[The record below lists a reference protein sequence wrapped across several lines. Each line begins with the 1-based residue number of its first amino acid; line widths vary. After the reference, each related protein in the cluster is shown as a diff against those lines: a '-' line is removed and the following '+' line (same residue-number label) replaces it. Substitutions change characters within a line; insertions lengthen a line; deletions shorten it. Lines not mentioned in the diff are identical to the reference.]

1 MKAAYHIQITTTAL
15 QSRVSPRALEAILH
29 ANLGQD
35 GWEGLLFHPEFH
47 FDESRFQDGENYL
60 VAQRESA
67 YAALKKDDPAPAWQA
82 YGRLSHAA
90 QDFYAHS
97 NYVRLFLEAHPH
109 SLPPQI
115 DPLIPEILGDSR
127 LHSGHV
133 AWGWELIAYFL
144 PPLAVRLRDRIPPN
158 THAGMN
164 LDHPG
169 RGSLFEFALQA
180 AIQRTLY
187 EFRFLLE
194 SLNAPARQL
203 FCDLPGEG

>member
-1 MKAAYHIQITTTAL
+1 MKAAYHRQITSAAL
-15 QSRVSPRALEAILH
+15 HSLVSPRALEAILA

-35 GWEGLLFHPEFH
+35 GWEGLFFHPEFH

-60 VAQRESA
+60 AAQRKLACSA
-67 YAALKKDDPAPAWQA
+67 LTNGDPVPAWQA
-82 YGRLSHAA
+82 FGRLSHAA

-97 NYVRLFLEAHPH
+97 NYVRLFLDTHPH
-109 SLPPQI
+109 STPTQI
-115 DPLIPEILGDSR
+115 DPMIPAILNDPH

-144 PPLAVRLRDRIPPN
+144 PNLAARLGGRIPAN

-169 RGSLFEFALQA
+169 RGPLFDFALQA
-180 AIQRTLY
+180 AIQRTVY
-187 EFRFLLE
+187 EFQIFLEPLDT
-194 SLNAPARQL
+194 PARQL
-203 FCDLPGEG
+203 FCDLPE

>member
-15 QSRVSPRALEAILH
+15 QSLVSRRALQAIVS

-35 GWEGLLFHPEFH
+35 GWEGLFFHPEFH
-47 FDESRFQDGENYL
+47 FDESRFQDGKNYL
-60 VAQRESA
+60 AAQRESA
-67 YAALKKDDPAPAWQA
+67 NSALLNGDPVPAWQA
-82 YGRLSHAA
+82 FGRLTHAA

-97 NYVRLFLEAHPH
+97 NYVRLFLETHPH
-109 SLPPQI
+109 SLASQI
-115 DPLIPEILGDSR
+115 DPLIPAILADPR

-144 PPLAVRLRDRIPPN
+144 PNLAVRLRDRIPVN

-169 RGSLFEFALQA
+169 RGPFFDYALQA
-180 AIQRTLY
+180 AIQRTVY
-187 EFRFLLE
+187 EFRIFLEPLD
-194 SLNAPARQL
+194 SPARQL
-203 FCDLPGEG
+203 FHDLPGDA